1 VPHLH
6 IDFETRSTVDLKAA
20 GLDNYAKHPTTDVW
34 CMAYAFGDGG
44 VCLWEPKSPQIS
56 QDNVRDFVAKGG
68 IVVAHN
74 AAFELAIWNQI
85 MVPRYGWPVLK
96 PEQCRCTMAM
106 AYSTALPGALDN
118 AAAAVGIQTRKDQAG
133 YRLMMQMCRPREIKP
148 ADWTGRKC
156 PACKGGGRDKD
167 EVRSCAKCAG
177 TGDEHAEQI
186 IWWDEPAKL
195 QQLYEY
201 CKQDVRVERELEQRL
216 MPLSDEEQ
224 ALWVLDYKINQRG
237 IYVDRDAA
245 QAAIEIVTVEQ
256 DRLNAEMR
264 KVTDNFVGFCT
275 EAARLTKWVQ
285 KQGVMVEGI
294 AKADIV
300 EALALPDLP
309 ANVRAAL
316 LLRQEAA
323 KSSTAKLR
331 AMVDASS
338 ADGRLRGMLQY
349 HGAGTGRWAG
359 RKVQLHNMPR
369 PSLKQDEIDDVF
381 EVLT

>member
-1 VPHLH
+1 MSKSAHG
-6 IDFETRSTVDLKAA
+6 DFETRSTVDLKAS
-20 GLDNYAKHPTTDVW
+20 GLDNYARHESTDVW
-34 CMAYAFGDGG
+34 CFAWAIDADEPDVWTPGNEFPPRLAAHLASGG
-44 VCLWEPKSPQIS
+44 V
-56 QDNVRDFVAKGG
+56 FF
-68 IVVAHN
+68 AHN
-74 AAFELAIWNQI
+74 CPFELAIWNQI
-85 MVPRYGWPVLK
+85 MVPRYGWPPLK
-96 PEQCRCTMAM
+96 SEQTRCTMAM
-106 AYSTALPGALDN
+106 AYAMALPGALDN

-133 YRLMMQMCRPREIKP
+133 YRLMMQMCRPREVKP
-148 ADWTGRKC
+148 D
-156 PACKGGGRDKD
+156 
-167 EVRSCAKCAG
+167 G
-177 TGDEHAEQI
+177 TI

-201 CKQDVRVERELEQRL
+201 CKQDVRVERELESRL

-300 EALALPDLP
+300 EALQLPDLP